1 MKSLQGHLLVAA
13 ADLRDPNFFRTVVLI
28 FRHDEEGAAGVI
40 LNRRT
45 HATIRQIW
53 EQVSQTDCASNAPLC
68 LGGPV
73 EGPLMAVHS
82 QPDLA
87 EIDVLPGVYVA
98 ASQQNLEQL
107 AAQSEE
113 DARFFVG
120 YAGWGSGQLERELEE
135 DAWLTAPATPEH
147 VFGNQDDLWEQVTKN
162 IKDSVLISALK
173 IKHVPKEPWFN

>member
-1 MKSLQGHLLVAA
+1 MNSLQGHLLVAA
-13 ADLRDPNFFRTVVLI
+13 TELRDPNFFRTVVLI
-28 FRHDEEGAAGVI
+28 FRHDEDGAAGVI

-53 EQVSQTDCASNAPLC
+53 EQVSETDCESDSPLC

-82 QPDLA
+82 QPELS

-98 ASQQNLEQL
+98 ASQENLEQL
-107 AAQSEE
+107 AAQADEG
-113 DARFFVG
+113 ARFFVG

-135 DAWLTAPATPEH
+135 DAWLTAPATLEH
-147 VFGNQDDLWEQVTKN
+147 IFGNQDDLWEQVTKD
-162 IKDSVLISALK
+162 IKSSALISALK

>member
-13 ADLRDPNFFRTVVLI
+13 AELRDPNFHRTVVLI

-45 HATIRQIW
+45 HATLRQVW
-53 EQVSQTDCASNAPLC
+53 EQISETACESDAPLC

-82 QPDLA
+82 QADLS
-87 EIDVLPGVYVA
+87 EIDVMPGVYVA

-107 AAQSEE
+107 AIQSDEG
-113 DARFFVG
+113 ARFFVG

-135 DAWLTAPATPEH
+135 DAWLIAPATPEH
-147 VFGNQDDLWEQVTKN
+147 IFGNQDNLWEQVTRD
-162 IKDSVLISALK
+162 IKSSALISTLK
-173 IKHVPKEPWFN
+173 IKHVPREPWHN